1 MLNEVSYLARP
12 REKIGVRGRN
22 FFSSGKDVN
31 EK

>member
-12 REKIGVRGRN
+12 REKIGVKREK
-22 FFSSGKDVN
+22 FFYGKDVN